1 MSSENYN
8 EYIKS
13 TNDKTPDY
21 KTHEEE
27 KKRGLRLDAYN
38 SLSCLKRVAFWTLV
52 ICIVLSF
59 SLHPAILIC
68 HVFHCPIKIK
78 VLLSIIKDYRYS
90 IFHCSFLAM
99 SILGIYF
106 GLYNKIVK
114 G

>member
-13 TNDKTPDY
+13 AYDKVPDY
-21 KTHEEE
+21 KSQEEE
-27 KKRGLRLDAYN
+27 RKYGFRLDAYN

-68 HVFHCPIKIK
+68 HVFNCPIKTK
-78 VLLSIIKDYRYS
+78 LLLSIIKDYRYS
-90 IFHCSFLAM
+90 IFHCSFLVM

-106 GLYNKIVK
+106 GFYNKIVK
-114 G
+114 S